1 MARKRVHEIAKAQ
14 GLTSKQVLAALQAA
28 GIEAKAAASS
38 VEEDDALRAL
48 AGDDGIQAG
57 AKPSDGKPARD
68 RAEPASAPSPEAK
81 GGGDSKPAPRPVRR
95 EGGASSA
102 ATGGGRKRRRVVID
116 SQASRR
122 EHMPQAP
129 PPRPPR
135 RRGGRR
141 RRPVLEEP
149 QEKAPVVEQE
159 PEATKIASG
168 ATVREVAETLGI
180 GQAEVIKSLMQL
192 GQMATLTQ
200 TLSDEAILTLADALN
215 QKVEIVRAAE
225 EEPEEP
231 A

>member
-1 MARKRVHEIAKAQ
+1 MKKRVHEIAKAQ
-14 GLTSKQVLAALQAA
+14 GLTSKEVLAALQAA
-28 GIEAKAAASS
+28 GIDAKAAASS
-38 VEEDDALRAL
+38 VEEADALRAL
-48 AGDDGIQAG
+48 AGGDGAQASAGDG
-57 AKPSDGKPARD
+57 APAREQPTA
-68 RAEPASAPSPEAK
+68 RSEPGPSQKPQPRP
-81 GGGDSKPAPRPVRR
+81 GGAARPAPRPVRR
-95 EGGASSA
+95 EGGASPA
-102 ATGGGRKRRRVVID
+102 RGGGTRKRRRVVID

-149 QEKAPVVEQE
+149 QEKPPVIEQE

-200 TLSDEAILTLADALN
+200 TLSDEAILTLADALD
-215 QKVEIVRAAE
+215 QKVEI
-225 EEPEEP
+225 
-231 A
+231 